1 MQTLRVTRKPYS
13 VFEIYHVKYK
23 KFSSILYLST
33 FAVHCAVKFHVYH
46 VKYTD
51 FIFIPH
57 LSTMQTLRVTH
68 KPYSVF
74 EIYNVKYINFSS
86 ILYLATFAVHCAV
99 KSNVYHV

>member
-1 MQTLRVTRKPYS
+1 MAT
-13 VFEIYHVKYK
+13 
-23 KFSSILYLST
+23 FS
-33 FAVHCAVKFHVYH
+33 VHCVVKSHVYH

-51 FIFIPH
+51 FIYIPH
-57 LSTMQTLRVTH
+57 LCTMQTLRVIH

-99 KSNVYHV
+99 KSHVTMLSKRISYKYYIYA